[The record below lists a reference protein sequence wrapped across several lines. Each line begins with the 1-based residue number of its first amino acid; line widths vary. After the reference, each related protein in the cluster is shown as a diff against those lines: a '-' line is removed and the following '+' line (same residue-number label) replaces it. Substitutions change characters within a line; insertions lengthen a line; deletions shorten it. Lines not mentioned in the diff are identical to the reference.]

1 MISMDEDGES
11 QHIKGNYKKGTK
23 WKFWNGKA
31 YYLKWKTHQT
41 SLITNKRWQ
50 KKGLVKLKTEPQN
63 LSILEKG
70 LYNLLE
76 QYQAE

>member
-1 MISMDEDGES
+1 MEILE
-11 QHIKGNYKKGTK
+11 
-23 WKFWNGKA
+23 WKSILSKMENSPNE
-31 YYLKWKTHQT
+31 L
-41 SLITNKRWQ
+41 NKRWQ